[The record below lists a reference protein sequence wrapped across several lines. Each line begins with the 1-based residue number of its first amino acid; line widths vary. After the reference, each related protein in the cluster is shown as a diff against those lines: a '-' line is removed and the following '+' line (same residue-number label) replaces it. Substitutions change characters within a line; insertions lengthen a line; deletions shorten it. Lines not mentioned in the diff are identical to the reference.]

1 MTAEIDIDSD
11 LRPIPCMLMRGGT
24 SRGLFFLET
33 GRVLAAV
40 TVASACVLE
49 GSAAQGLAVVPDG
62 PAKKISVEHPTGE
75 SGVELGI
82 DPANPQNV
90 TRAALLR
97 TARLIMRGEVMIPAS
112 AWKGQ

>member
-1 MTAEIDIDSD
+1 MARKNFTAK
-11 LRPIPCMLMRGGT
+11 
-24 SRGLFFLET
+24 
-33 GRVLAAV
+33 
-40 TVASACVLE
+40 
-49 GSAAQGLAVVPDG
+49 LAVVSEG
-62 PAKKISVEHPTGE
+62 STKTFSVEHPTGE